1 MLKFKESKIN
11 KSKDNK
17 LIEKE
22 LIFKEFILIFNFIRI
37 KYIILAKNFLTK
49 VNIIIYKKIER
60 F

>member
-49 VNIIIYKKIER
+49 VNIKIYKK
-60 F
+60 